1 MWNFLRAFAGVTAAV
16 AFMMVA
22 LADRASAQPQ
32 QRVAVQRDWSVF
44 EATTSNGAKVCW
56 IVTQPTKSAA
66 IRKGKLVKVRRGD
79 IYLMVAVRPADGV
92 KNEVSFLSGYPFKP
106 RSEVIARVGKRTFK
120 LFTEGENAWAPTSKD
135 DDAIVAAFRKG
146 LEAKLEGFSKRGTKT
161 IDTFSLRGFT
171 AALNMAQKRC
181 GVAS

>member
-1 MWNFLRAFAGVTAAV
+1 MQNLLKALTSIGVAV
-16 AFMMVA
+16 LLGMA
-22 LADRASAQPQ
+22 LSAEAMAQPQ

-44 EATTSNGAKVCW
+44 EASTSNGAKVCW
-56 IVTQPTKSAA
+56 IVTQPTKSSA
-66 IRKGKLVKVRRGD
+66 IRNGKTVKVRRGD

-106 RSEVIARVGKRTFK
+106 GSEVTARVGGKTFK

-146 LEAKLEGFSKRGTKT
+146 ADAKVEGVSKRGTRT

-171 AALNMAQKRC
+171 AALDMAQKRC
-181 GVAS
+181 GMSS